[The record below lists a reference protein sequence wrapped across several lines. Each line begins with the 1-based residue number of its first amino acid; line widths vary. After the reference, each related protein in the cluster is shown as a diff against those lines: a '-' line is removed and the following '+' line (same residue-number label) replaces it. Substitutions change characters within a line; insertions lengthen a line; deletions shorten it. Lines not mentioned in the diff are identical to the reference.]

1 MAEYILSPES
11 RQQPSA
17 FQLIEE
23 LHRRGYPVEIHLK
36 GQDHQWESIQFSEPG
51 SPEASCS
58 LSFNSNT
65 GRYTV
70 SIPSNA
76 LAQAGDLQLSLVD
89 SLLQTLGGH
98 VDNTG
103 TLERYTPEQFKA
115 RLRKF
120 HSSSENHW
128 DLLWIIFAWLVV
140 VGGIVVYFSILDNR
154 RYMVMVIIALSFLSA
169 AGLTYSHFKDE

>member
-23 LHRRGYPVEIHLK
+23 LHRRGYPVEIHLN
-36 GQDHQWESIQFSEPG
+36 GEDHKWESIQFSEAG
-51 SPEASCS
+51 SPDTTCS
-58 LSFNSNT
+58 LTFNSTT
-65 GRYTV
+65 GRYTI
-70 SIPSNA
+70 SIASNA

-89 SLLQTLGGH
+89 SLLQSVGGH

-115 RLRKF
+115 KLRR
-120 HSSSENHW
+120 SNPSAGRGW
-128 DLLWIIFAWLVV
+128 DLFWVFFAWAVV
-140 VGGIVVYFSILDNR
+140 IGGLVVYFSIEDNR
-154 RYMVMVIIALSFLSA
+154 RYMVMMIIALSSLSA
-169 AGLTYSHFKDE
+169 AGLTYSHIKND